1 MNFRVSYFDNLITIE
16 ENQILA
22 IEIENKKYFY
32 RLINDLYR
40 INENDTENISIFDS
54 NQNYNDKIKI
64 FLNYF
69 DLEINSKK
77 TLTDLIKYISNTIS
91 QEEKDILQKEFIKIV
106 RKYKQIINSIDLPI
120 TIDEEINVSSIS
132 KSLKIRIKENDEL
145 LDNLFLLIDI
155 ENIFKTNNILVFVN
169 LKQYLTKEEI
179 NELYKYSIYNQVKI
193 ILIDSQSYG
202 TTLKKERKL
211 IIDENL
217 DEFML

>member
-132 KSLKIRIKENDEL
+132 KSLKIRIK
-145 LDNLFLLIDI
+145 
-155 ENIFKTNNILVFVN
+155 
-169 LKQYLTKEEI
+169 
-179 NELYKYSIYNQVKI
+179 
-193 ILIDSQSYG
+193 
-202 TTLKKERKL
+202 
-211 IIDENL
+211 
-217 DEFML
+217 